1 MLSKRKLKN
10 LVKNI
15 YAALQ
20 AEIEPLDNQL
30 GYKGEQETLQA

>member
-20 AEIEPLDNQL
+20 AEIEPLNNQL